1 MKKNYFWSPHIDP
14 QVATKKSVFNSLNFL
29 AKFEKKF
36 ECVLINVFGEW
47 DEFKSDKIKKINLIE
62 NRDLLRKKFKGFFN
76 SRYLYFLIFF
86 YSYFRLKRILN
97 IDKPDHLIVHLITS
111 IPLLMFIFNDFKT
124 NLVLRVSGFPK
135 LNVFRFLIW
144 KIVSKKIKYVICP
157 TEETRNFLLKKNIFE
172 ENQLIHIPDPIL
184 NINQINILKRRDL
197 DYKITK
203 PYYLSIGR

>member
-97 IDKPDHLIVHLITS
+97 IHKPDHLIVHLITS

-124 NLVLRVSGFPK
+124 NLVLRISGFPK
-135 LNVFRFLIW
+135 LNVFRFLIS
-144 KIVSKKIKYVICP
+144 I
-157 TEETRNFLLKKNIFE
+157 LLIF
-172 ENQLIHIPDPIL
+172 
-184 NINQINILKRRDL
+184 
-197 DYKITK
+197 
-203 PYYLSIGR
+203 SS